1 MGKIICLNDREVELS
16 FDELD
21 NLPLEELLTINY
33 SKISDDIATFPFIV
47 NQINFLLVEAN
58 DILRKEEFQ
67 LDCLQANI
75 SEYKAKSFM
84 TIKKKLVDEGEKN
97 PTISLIE
104 SQICL
109 KQEYKDLQEAFR
121 CQKMKIAE
129 ATKNRDYL
137 NGLYWSSKS
146 KMEVLISLSKNIS
159 I

>member
-1 MGKIICLNDREVELS
+1 MGKIIQLGDREVELS
-16 FDELD
+16 FNELD

-33 SKISDDIATFPFIV
+33 SKISEDISTFPFIV

-67 LDCLQANI
+67 LEYLQANI
-75 SEYKAKSFM
+75 NEYKANSFM
-84 TIKKKLVDEGEKN
+84 SVKKQLMEEGEKS

-104 SQICL
+104 SQIFL
-109 KQEYKDLQEAFR
+109 KKEYIDLQEAFR
-121 CQKMKIAE
+121 CQKRKIAE

-146 KMEVLISLSKNIS
+146 KMEVLISLSKNIA

>member
-67 LDCLQANI
+67 LEYLQANI
-75 SEYKAKSFM
+75 NEYKANSFM
-84 TIKKKLVDEGEKN
+84 SVKKQLMEEGEKS

-104 SQICL
+104 SQIFL
-109 KQEYKDLQEAFR
+109 KKEYIDLQEAFR
-121 CQKMKIAE
+121 CQKRKIAE

-146 KMEVLISLSKNIS
+146 KMEVLISLSKNIA

>member
-1 MGKIICLNDREVELS
+1 MGKIIQLGDREVELS
-16 FDELD
+16 FNELD

-33 SKISDDIATFPFIV
+33 SKISDDISTFPFIV

-67 LDCLQANI
+67 LEYLQANI
-75 SEYKAKSFM
+75 NEYKANSFM
-84 TIKKKLVDEGEKN
+84 SVKKQLMEEGEKS

-104 SQICL
+104 SQIFL
-109 KQEYKDLQEAFR
+109 KKEYIDLQEAFR
-121 CQKMKIAE
+121 CQKRKIAE

-146 KMEVLISLSKNIS
+146 KMEVLISLSKNIA

>member
-1 MGKIICLNDREVELS
+1 MGKIIQLGDREVELS
-16 FDELD
+16 FNELD

-67 LDCLQANI
+67 LEYLQANI
-75 SEYKAKSFM
+75 NEYKANSFM
-84 TIKKKLVDEGEKN
+84 SVKKQLMEEGEKS

-104 SQICL
+104 SQIFL
-109 KQEYKDLQEAFR
+109 KKEYMDLQEAFR
-121 CQKMKIAE
+121 CQKRKIAE

-146 KMEVLISLSKNIS
+146 KMEVLISLSKNIV

>member
-1 MGKIICLNDREVELS
+1 MGKIIQLGDREIELS
-16 FDELD
+16 FNELD

-33 SKISDDIATFPFIV
+33 SKISEDISIFPFIV

-67 LDCLQANI
+67 LEYLQANI
-75 SEYKAKSFM
+75 NEYKANSFM
-84 TIKKKLVDEGEKN
+84 SVKKQLMEEGEKS

-104 SQICL
+104 SQIFL
-109 KQEYKDLQEAFR
+109 KKEYIDLQEAFR
-121 CQKMKIAE
+121 CQKRKIAE

-146 KMEVLISLSKNIS
+146 KMEVLISLSKNIA

>member
-1 MGKIICLNDREVELS
+1 MRKIICLNDREVELS

-67 LDCLQANI
+67 LEYLQANI
-75 SEYKAKSFM
+75 NEYKANSFM
-84 TIKKKLVDEGEKN
+84 SVKKQLMEEGEKS

-104 SQICL
+104 SQIFL
-109 KQEYKDLQEAFR
+109 KKEYIDLQEAFR
-121 CQKMKIAE
+121 CQKRKIAE

-146 KMEVLISLSKNIS
+146 KMEVLISLSKNIA

>member
-1 MGKIICLNDREVELS
+1 MGKIIQLGDREVELS
-16 FDELD
+16 FNELD

-33 SKISDDIATFPFIV
+33 SKISEDISTFPFIV

-67 LDCLQANI
+67 LEYLQANI
-75 SEYKAKSFM
+75 NEYKANSFM
-84 TIKKKLVDEGEKN
+84 SVKKQLMEEGEKS

-104 SQICL
+104 SQIFL
-109 KQEYKDLQEAFR
+109 KKEYIDLQEAFR
-121 CQKMKIAE
+121 CQKRKIAE

-146 KMEVLISLSKNIS
+146 KMEVLISLSKNVVI
-159 I
+159 

>member
-1 MGKIICLNDREVELS
+1 MGKIIQLGDREVELS
-16 FDELD
+16 FNELD

-33 SKISDDIATFPFIV
+33 SKISEDISTFPFIV

-67 LDCLQANI
+67 LEYLQANI
-75 SEYKAKSFM
+75 NEYKANSFM
-84 TIKKKLVDEGEKN
+84 SVKKQLMEEGEKS

-104 SQICL
+104 SQIFL
-109 KQEYKDLQEAFR
+109 KKEYIDLQEAFR
-121 CQKMKIAE
+121 CQKRKIAE

-146 KMEVLISLSKNIS
+146 
-159 I
+159 

>member
-1 MGKIICLNDREVELS
+1 MGKIIQLGDREVELS
-16 FDELD
+16 FNELD

-33 SKISDDIATFPFIV
+33 SKISEDISTFPFIV

-67 LDCLQANI
+67 LEYLQANI
-75 SEYKAKSFM
+75 NEYKANSFM
-84 TIKKKLVDEGEKN
+84 SVKKQLMEEGEKS

-104 SQICL
+104 SQIFL
-109 KQEYKDLQEAFR
+109 KKEYIDLQEAFR
-121 CQKMKIAE
+121 CQKRKIAE

>member
-1 MGKIICLNDREVELS
+1 MGKIIQLGDREVELS
-16 FDELD
+16 FNELD

-33 SKISDDIATFPFIV
+33 SKISDDISTFPFIV

-67 LDCLQANI
+67 LEYLQANI
-75 SEYKAKSFM
+75 NEYKANSFM
-84 TIKKKLVDEGEKN
+84 NVKKQLMEEGEKS

-104 SQICL
+104 SQIFL
-109 KQEYKDLQEAFR
+109 KKEYIDLQEAFR
-121 CQKMKIAE
+121 CQKRKIAE

-146 KMEVLISLSKNIS
+146 KMEVLISLSKNIA

>member
-1 MGKIICLNDREVELS
+1 MGKIIQLGDREVELS
-16 FDELD
+16 FNELD

-33 SKISDDIATFPFIV
+33 SKISEDISTFPFIV

-67 LDCLQANI
+67 LEYLQANI
-75 SEYKAKSFM
+75 NEYKANSFM
-84 TIKKKLVDEGEKN
+84 SVKKQLMEEGEKS

-104 SQICL
+104 SQIFL
-109 KQEYKDLQEAFR
+109 KKEYIDLQEAFR
-121 CQKMKIAE
+121 CPKRKIAE

-146 KMEVLISLSKNIS
+146 KMEVLISLSKNIA

>member
-1 MGKIICLNDREVELS
+1 MGKIIQLGDREVELS
-16 FDELD
+16 FNELD

-33 SKISDDIATFPFIV
+33 SKISEDISTFPFIV

-67 LDCLQANI
+67 LEYLQANI
-75 SEYKAKSFM
+75 NEYKANSFM
-84 TIKKKLVDEGEKN
+84 SVKKQLMEEGEKS

-104 SQICL
+104 SQIFL
-109 KQEYKDLQEAFR
+109 KKEYIDLQEAFR
-121 CQKMKIAE
+121 CQKRKIAE

-146 KMEVLISLSKNIS
+146 KMEVLISLSKNIV